1 MVTEITKGEK
11 KLIEYELTDSDGN
24 SILFSALLEVV
35 VELIDYSGNTVTK
48 TKTAT
53 QVVEG
58 STTSS
63 IKFEISA
70 TDLDTLDVGLI
81 LSRTTIT
88 TTDTDFSSNQAIQ
101 INNDEL
107 LLINT

>member
-24 SILFSALLEVV
+24 SILFSNLDAVV
-35 VELIDYSGNTVTK
+35 VNLIDYSGNTVTK
-48 TKTAT
+48 TKTASE
-53 QVVEG
+53 VVEG

-63 IKFEISA
+63 IEFEVSE
-70 TDLDTLDVGLI
+70 TDLDALDTGLI

-88 TTDTDFSSNQAIQ
+88 TTDTDFSSDTAIQ

-107 LLINT
+107 LLVNG

>member
-24 SILFSALLEVV
+24 SILFLNLLEVI
-35 VELIDYSGNTVTK
+35 VELIDYTGNKVTK
-48 TKTAT
+48 NKTNGDII
-53 QVVEG
+53 EG

-63 IKFEISA
+63 IKFEISD
-70 TDLDTLDVGLI
+70 TDLDNLDIGLI
-81 LSRTTIT
+81 NSRTTIT
-88 TTDTDFSSNQAIQ
+88 TEDTDFSSDNAIQ

-107 LLINT
+107 LLANG